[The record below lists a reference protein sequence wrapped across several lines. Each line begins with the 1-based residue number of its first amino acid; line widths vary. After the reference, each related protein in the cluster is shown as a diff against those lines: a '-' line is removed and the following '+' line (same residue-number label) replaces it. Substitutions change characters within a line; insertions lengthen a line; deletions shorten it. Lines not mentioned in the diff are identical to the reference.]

1 MRGRKGGREKEK
13 REGEGGRREEGR
25 ERGWKEGGR
34 EGGRE
39 GEGTLVFL
47 MKLFLTISLGTST
60 DFAPMYSKRSESRPV
75 SHCVIL
81 PCGCSMPLHSPPKLV
96 S

>member
-1 MRGRKGGREKEK
+1 M
-13 REGEGGRREEGR
+13 EGGM
-25 ERGWKEGGR
+25 

-81 PCGCSMPLHSPPKLV
+81 SCGCSMPLHSPSKLV